1 VFAADAALT
10 AGKTVSGITLPTSI
24 DQGQL
29 HVFAFGIG

>member
-10 AGKTVSGITLPTSI
+10 AGKTVSSITLPPSI

-29 HVFAFGIG
+29 HVFAFAIG